1 MLKLRRMM
9 RHTSF
14 LTVLSLSLFAACA
27 ADDDQT
33 PTTPTSQVEG
43 EMRYKDAA
51 TSADGSAREAEAP
64 PAQQALVTVEV
75 RGTGTIGGLEA
86 TECALEAASGQFQAL
101 FDSTVQ
107 VDDGGVYAAGYG
119 EGDARIETLGGCEIP
134 NLTVGVITD
143 VVVRAELEANT
154 VNCQSYCDANARA
167 TAEAQCQGAQD
178 QVACRG
184 SAETTASASCNTE
197 CTTQREV
204 IVAEA
209 SLSASLLGELDVEA
223 LRAAAFGDFAADL
236 TFDRME

>member
-1 MLKLRRMM
+1 ML
-9 RHTSF
+9 RHPSL
-14 LTVLSLSLFAACA
+14 LTVLSLSFFVACA
-27 ADDDQT
+27 SDDGND

-43 EMRYKDAA
+43 EMRYRDA
-51 TSADGSAREAEAP
+51 TTNADGTPHTAEEP
-64 PAQQALVTVEV
+64 PAQQALVTVEL
-75 RGTGTIGGLEA
+75 RGTGTISGLDA
-86 TECALEAASGQFQAL
+86 NPECALEAASGQFHAL

-107 VDDGGVYAAGYG
+107 IDDNGVYAAGYS

-143 VVVRAELEANT
+143 VVVRAEIAAT
-154 VNCQSYCDANARA
+154 TTNCESYCEANARA
-167 TAEAQCQGAQD
+167 TAETQCQGSQN
-178 QVACRG
+178 QVQCRS
-184 SAETTASASCNTE
+184 SAEASAMASCNTE

-209 SLSASLLGELDVEA
+209 SLSASLLGDLDFEA